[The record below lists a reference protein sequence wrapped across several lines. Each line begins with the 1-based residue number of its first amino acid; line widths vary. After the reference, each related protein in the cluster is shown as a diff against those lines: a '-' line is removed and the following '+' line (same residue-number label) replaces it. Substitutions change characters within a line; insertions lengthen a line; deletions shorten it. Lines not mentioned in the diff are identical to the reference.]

1 MYTSSNRYRSRTC
14 FSSAFAGCVLLTT
27 ISAQSASAQD
37 RYVDR
42 APPGGNVY
50 GEGYVGTGGAA
61 PYAFIQGDPPAIV
74 IPATAVAYG
83 AGKTDE
89 ATGQF
94 VTSHYD
100 PPSASGFGVATWW
113 DDDQTSSGT
122 SANQAG
128 LFCALPM
135 DYNGPDESYKE
146 KVKGTPIPEYPFG
159 TLLRVTN
166 TQGDW
171 IVCAISD
178 RGPALYTG
186 AAIDLSTDAK
196 IHLGMAPGDS
206 GNNFSVYYEVVR
218 NTYDPTLQT
227 VMPIQ

>member
-1 MYTSSNRYRSRTC
+1 MHTSSSQDRFWIC
-14 FSSAFAGCVLLTT
+14 PGSAFAGCVLLAT
-27 ISAQSASAQD
+27 ISVQPASAQD

-42 APPGGNVY
+42 APSGGNVY

-61 PYAFIQGDPPAIV
+61 PSAFIQGDPPQLV
-74 IPATAVAYG
+74 VPATAVPYG

-89 ATGQF
+89 ASGQF
-94 VTSHYD
+94 VTAYYD
-100 PPSASGFGVATWW
+100 PPSASGFGVATWF

-135 DYNGPDESYKE
+135 DYTGPDESYKE

-166 TQGDW
+166 SQGDW

-206 GNNFSVYYEVVR
+206 GNNFNVYYEVVR
-218 NTYDPTLQT
+218 NTYDPTFQT
-227 VMPIQ
+227 VKPIQ